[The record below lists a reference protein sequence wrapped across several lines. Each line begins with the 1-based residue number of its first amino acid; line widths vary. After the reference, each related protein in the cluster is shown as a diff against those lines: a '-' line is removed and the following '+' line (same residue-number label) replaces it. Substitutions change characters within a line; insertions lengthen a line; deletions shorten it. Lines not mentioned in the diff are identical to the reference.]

1 MNEQQ
6 TRKMNEAAYRFAEA
20 LTESYKVAADR
31 AVSAQIN
38 AQLTQDFFGGVIKNL
53 RAQAKDNRELV
64 RELTNQQQRQQETA
78 QTLAQESTSVYME
91 FLESMYFFYRSSVK
105 EAERSAEEAER
116 SMEGPQSSAGGE
128 AGSSAGEIGS
138 SAGEAER
145 NAGEAE
151 SDSREYFSNAIR
163 ETNRRSAGEA

>member
-6 TRKMNEAAYRFAEA
+6 TRKMNEAAQRFAEA

-31 AVSAQIN
+31 AVSTQQIN
-38 AQLTQDFFGGVIKNL
+38 AQLTQNFFGGVIKNL
-53 RAQAKDNRELV
+53 RAQAEDNRELV
-64 RELTNQQQRQQETA
+64 RELANQRQRQQEA
-78 QTLAQESTSVYME
+78 ARTLAQESTSLYME

-105 EAERSAEEAER
+105 EAER

-145 NAGEAE
+145 DPGEAE
-151 SDSREYFSNAIR
+151 SESREYFSNAIR